1 MFDTF
6 GLDGLFYVCNITV
19 PVDYSAAGVIY
30 LLKVYVYNLLP
41 SYEIHFWV
49 NFLECIHFYIFTIC
63 MKLSLLHAI
72 SDVFFAY
79 ST

>member
-41 SYEIHFWV
+41 SYEIHF
-49 NFLECIHFYIFTIC
+49 
-63 MKLSLLHAI
+63 
-72 SDVFFAY
+72 
-79 ST
+79 